1 MATSYIAEPGFA
13 AVPATHRVHVILSA
27 YPIACFTG
35 ALVTDIVYAR
45 SDNMMWAN
53 FSAWLIAAGLV
64 MGALAALAGI
74 VDFLIYRRRRPGGWL
89 HGIGSIVM
97 LFIALANELV
107 HSRDAYTSVV
117 PTGLTLSAIVA
128 LLVLVLSWLGS
139 RRVVAPVAPI
149 APQAE
154 EVR

>member
-1 MATSYIAEPGFA
+1 MATSYAAAPGSA
-13 AVPATHRVHVILSA
+13 AVPATHPVHVILSA

-35 ALVTDIVYAR
+35 AFVTDVVYAR
-45 SDNMMWAN
+45 SYNMMWAN

-74 VDFLIYRRRRPGGWL
+74 VDFLIYRHRRRRGGWL
-89 HGIGSIVM
+89 HGVGSIVM

-117 PTGLTLSAIVA
+117 PTGLILSAIVA
-128 LLVLVLSWLGS
+128 LLVLLLSWLGS
-139 RRVVAPVAPI
+139 RPVVAPMASPTG
-149 APQAE
+149 